1 MSTAC
6 DIKSAYLLFSR
17 SVFERRAPRSV
28 AAVEASLGARL
39 TQGNSARSLPEE
51 LLSALTAAY
60 REGASPHG
68 GMLPIPG

>member
-1 MSTAC
+1 VSTAC